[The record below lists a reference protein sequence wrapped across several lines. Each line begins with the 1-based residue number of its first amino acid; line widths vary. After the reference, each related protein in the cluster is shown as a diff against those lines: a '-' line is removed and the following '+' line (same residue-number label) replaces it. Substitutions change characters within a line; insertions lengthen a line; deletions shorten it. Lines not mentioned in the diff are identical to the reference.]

1 MAKCIHSRQG
11 SFQTGRFKRW
21 WVWGL
26 LGSLL
31 LASAGGCKTAR
42 SEDMTDVS
50 PTFEPSY
57 AQETTVEAPQEEE
70 PEEIPVETCLAAI
83 ESVLTKNYGE
93 NYRVELEENQLT
105 IGVWV
110 DGMALSAA
118 AAVAGDE
125 DSQAAWDAVMDAMV
139 SLENSFQSVLD
150 DSGHRDIAVLLNVVN
165 DLSTDSVLASI
176 TGDAVIYDAV
186 NGIDLYGVAE

>member
-1 MAKCIHSRQG
+1 MAKRIRSRQG
-11 SFQTGRFKRW
+11 SSRTGLSQRW
-21 WVWGL
+21 RAWGL
-26 LGSLL
+26 VGFLL
-31 LASAGGCKTAR
+31 LVSAGGCKTAQA
-42 SEDMTDVS
+42 EAVTDIS

-57 AQETTVEAPQEEE
+57 TQEAGAAVAEEE
-70 PEEIPVETCLAAI
+70 PEEIPVETCLEAI
-83 ESVLTKNYGE
+83 EAVLARSYGN
-93 NYRVELEENQLT
+93 NYRFELDENQLT

-150 DSGHRDIAVLLNVVN
+150 DSGHSDIVVRLDVVN

-176 TGDAVIYDAV
+176 TGDAVVYDAV

>member
-1 MAKCIHSRQG
+1 MAKRIRSRRD
-11 SFQTGRFKRW
+11 SFRTGLSRRW
-21 WVWGL
+21 RAWGL
-26 LGSLL
+26 IGGLL
-31 LASAGGCKTAR
+31 LVSAGGCKTAQ
-42 SEDMTDVS
+42 SADVTDVS

-57 AQETTVEAPQEEE
+57 AQETAVDVPEEE
-70 PEEIPVETCLAAI
+70 PEEIPVETCMEAMEAVLAR
-83 ESVLTKNYGE
+83 SYGN
-93 NYRVELEENQLT
+93 NYRLELDENQLT

-125 DSQAAWDAVMDAMV
+125 DSQAAWDAVVDAMV

-150 DSGHRDIAVLLNVVN
+150 DSGHSDIAVRLNVVN

>member
-1 MAKCIHSRQG
+1 MAKRIRSR
-11 SFQTGRFKRW
+11 RW

-26 LGSLL
+26 IGILL
-31 LASAGGCKTAR
+31 LVSIGGCKTAQ
-42 SEDMTDVS
+42 SADVADVS

-57 AQETTVEAPQEEE
+57 AQETGADVPEEE
-70 PEEIPVETCLAAI
+70 PEEIPVETCLEAI
-83 ESVLTKNYGE
+83 EAVLARSYGE
-93 NYRVELEENQLT
+93 NYRVELTENQLT

-125 DSQAAWDAVMDAMV
+125 DSQVAWDAVVDAMV
-139 SLENSFQSVLD
+139 SLETSFQSVLD
-150 DSGHRDIAVLLNVVN
+150 DSGHSDIAVLLNVVN